1 MEKAPTITRDMIERM
16 ACILARMNGEDPYE
30 RCYDG
35 EDYVNWMD
43 YAEEA
48 QDVLTEVL
56 GG

>member
-48 QDVLTEVL
+48 QDILTEVF